1 MNSLIVTEIIARS
14 IENGCKEMVRK
25 SVMMCS
31 EKYGFDGVEAIEY
44 LNLSGM
50 KLERKVMRRSK
61 GKKEKSRK
69 VPMPFS
75 REMVLESGCQGI
87 RYNGG
92 LYSQC
97 LLDCLGKEYCNT
109 CKKECEMNGTDKPDN
124 GSISDR
130 MKVGIMEYKDVK
142 GRSPKEYLKVL
153 KKLNIREEEAR
164 EEASK
169 NNYIIDEIHFERKER
184 KEKEVKGDKGRPKKE
199 KKEVEAQVVKEV
211 VKEEKKVKKVKKEKE
226 EKVDLFA
233 ELASESSVE
242 VEEKVDVDVVVD
254 VVEKKKNTKK
264 SKKVEFVEDAEAVDK
279 KDAEEDKEE
288 EAKKAADK
296 KDAEEKAKKEAK
308 EKAKKEAKEKAKK
321 DAEEK
326 AKKEADKK
334 EAEEKAKKEA
344 EEQAKK
350 DAEEQA
356 KKDAEKKKVS
366 VTRFEFEGKKYLK
379 SSENILYDAD
389 TKEEMGIWCEETKS
403 IKELPDDDDEE
414 EEEEYDE

>member
-31 EKYGFDGVEAIEY
+31 EKYGFDGLEAIEY

-75 REMVLESGCQGI
+75 REMVLEGGCQGI

-153 KKLNIREEEAR
+153 KKLNISEEEAR
-164 EEASK
+164 EEASRK
-169 NNYIIDEIHFERKER
+169 KYIIDEIHFERKEI
-184 KEKEVKGDKGRPKKE
+184 KEKEVKGEKGRPKKD

-226 EKVDLFA
+226 EKEEKVDLFA

-242 VEEKVDVDVVVD
+242 VEEKVDVVVD

-264 SKKVEFVEDAEAVDK
+264 SKKVEFVEDAEEQAK
-279 KDAEEDKEE
+279 KDAEEK
-288 EAKKAADK
+288 DK

-308 EKAKKEAKEKAKK
+308 EKAKKEAE
-321 DAEEK
+321 
-326 AKKEADKK
+326 KK
-334 EAEEKAKKEA
+334 EAEEKSKNEAEKKE
-344 EEQAKK
+344 
-350 DAEEQA
+350 AEEQA

-403 IKELPDDDDEE
+403 IKELPDDDDDEE

>member
-211 VKEEKKVKKVKKEKE
+211 VKEEKKVKKEKE